1 MSVIATII
9 IVDQSGAEHR
19 ITAKQGETVMQ
30 IGRAA
35 GLPII
40 GECNGSMAC
49 ATCHVIVAPAWADRL
64 PPIGEDEDATLDTLF
79 NLSPTSRLGCQIEI
93 TAALDGLELSLP
105 KR

>member
-1 MSVIATII
+1 MSATATIV

-19 ITAKQGETVMQ
+19 ITAKSGETVMQ

-49 ATCHVIVAPAWADRL
+49 ATCHVVVAPAWADRL
-64 PPIGEDEDATLDTLF
+64 PPISEDEDATLDTLF

>member
-1 MSVIATII
+1 MPMIVISDLDGT
-9 IVDQSGAEHR
+9 EHR
-19 ITAKQGETVMQ
+19 LAAQAGETVMQ

-79 NLSPTSRLGCQIEI
+79 NLTATSRLGCQIAI
-93 TAALDGLELSLP
+93 TAALDGLELRLP
-105 KR
+105 QR

>member
-1 MSVIATII
+1 MSEIATII
-9 IVDQSGAEHR
+9 IVDQVGTEHR
-19 ITAKQGETVMQ
+19 IAAKPGATVMQ

-64 PPIGEDEDATLDTLF
+64 PPINEDEDATLDTLF

>member
-1 MSVIATII
+1 MSAIATII

-64 PPIGEDEDATLDTLF
+64 PSIGEDEDATLDTLF